1 MLPVWK
7 GCMFSLVWHWCE
19 WLSQL
24 FIPRCEFFVGFSETK
39 PLTNYFS
46 PFSLLQIIFL
56 FASYYFFKFFCQ
68 NFPLQ
73 IGHSSCLLS
82 YLGSGMV
89 QSCGEAPA
97 QLLLLQSTGF
107 HPWQRECCLPCLLH
121 LLWSTSSQ
129 AMGHPWERELSSE
142 ASQTLWCFPTSWK
155 EDYSFCDPSFTE
167 KAKSPSAQ
175 PLLPTGKEE
184 EKERGKRKKEREK
197 EKDLCVAGISHQC
210 HCKLA
215 AFEANLACSAIRTG
229 RNGKL
234 EGSARARLPKYS
246 WTVSLIPTLKI
257 SQILPD
263 TRFLPVPK
271 GPLFL
276 RTSTFNHLQS
286 ERISLLLLTKTD
298 IIESALKIS
307 LPWHNIITF

>member
-129 AMGHPWERELSSE
+129 AMGHPCKRELSSE
-142 ASQTLWCFPTSWK
+142 ASQTLWGFPMSWK
-155 EDYSFCDPSFTE
+155 EDDSFCDPSFTWE
-167 KAKSPSAQ
+167 SKEPFCSTPASNRKGGGKRK
-175 PLLPTGKEE
+175 GKEE
-184 EKERGKRKKEREK
+184 KGKRKGKRS
-197 EKDLCVAGISHQC
+197 LCGWYLS
-210 HCKLA
+210 
-215 AFEANLACSAIRTG
+215 
-229 RNGKL
+229 
-234 EGSARARLPKYS
+234 
-246 WTVSLIPTLKI
+246 
-257 SQILPD
+257 
-263 TRFLPVPK
+263 PVP
-271 GPLFL
+271 L
-276 RTSTFNHLQS
+276 
-286 ERISLLLLTKTD
+286 
-298 IIESALKIS
+298 
-307 LPWHNIITF
+307 